1 MSTKIYNGYKM
12 PKSLELLQDFIMD
25 FRDKAEK
32 VVMHDLTKLTAEMTS
47 YNVDRFFFNSL
58 KEPELAD
65 SALQKV
71 MRLIDDEYSKIKKT
85 KERNPTYDFECE
97 ISVLVPKG
105 SDKIL
110 LLLFTEQ
117 KNLKSLFESYEFID
131 EYSYWNNSDKPDDIS
146 DVEWGQRKI
155 DWDKALP
162 GSGVP
167 ARNGLSFELIGE
179 WLPMIDVSEVI
190 KNMPSFEDRC
200 KKVAKERV
208 ASFIKDPS
216 VWEMAKSGSIYKFI
230 QEVSRFEQSE
240 EGLQVYE
247 NLLKEAKELLPESL
261 TKEIILS
268 NLNEEKMLSDLKREM
283 KL

>member
-1 MSTKIYNGYKM
+1 MSTKIYNGYKI
-12 PKSLELLQDFIMD
+12 PKSLDVLQDFIID
-25 FRDKAEK
+25 FRNKAEEI
-32 VVMHDLTKLTAEMTS
+32 VLNDLTKLTAEMTS

-85 KERNPTYDFECE
+85 KQRNPTYDFECE
-97 ISVLVPKG
+97 VSVLVPKE

-110 LLLFTEQ
+110 LLLFTEKQ
-117 KNLKSLFESYEFID
+117 NIKSLFESYEFIE
-131 EYSYWNNSDKPDDIS
+131 EYCYWNNSDKPNDIS
-146 DVEWGQRKI
+146 ESDWKQREI
-155 DWDKALP
+155 DWNKALP

-179 WLPMIDVSEVI
+179 WLPMFDASEVI

-208 ASFIKDPS
+208 ASFIKDPA
-216 VWEMAKSGSIYKFI
+216 VWELAKNGSIYKFI

-247 NLLKEAKELLPESL
+247 NLLKEARELLPETL
-261 TKEIILS
+261 TKELILS
-268 NLNEEKMLSDLKREM
+268 NLNEEKMLSDLKKEM